1 MEINQLTEKI
11 LFCAFRVHTALG
23 PGLLESTYENCLIY
37 ELQESGLKVEQQ
49 KTLPLQYKN
58 LLIRNGYRLD
68 IQVEGKVIVEVKAVE
83 SILDVHE
90 AQVITYLKL
99 AKCPVGLL
107 LNFNVKSLKQGI
119 KRFAN

>member
-11 LFCAFRVHTALG
+11 LFCAFNVHTALG
-23 PGLLESTYENCLIY
+23 PGLLESTYESCLIY
-37 ELQESGLKVEQQ
+37 ELQENGLKVEQQ
-49 KTLPLQYKN
+49 KILPLQYKN

-83 SILDVHE
+83 SLLEVHE

-99 AKCPVGLL
+99 ANCPVGLL

>member
-11 LFCAFRVHTALG
+11 LFCAFNVHTALG
-23 PGLLESTYENCLIY
+23 PGLLESTYESCLIY
-37 ELQESGLKVEQQ
+37 ELQENGLKVEQQ
-49 KTLPLQYKN
+49 KILPLQYKN

-83 SILDVHE
+83 SLSEVHE

-99 AKCPVGLL
+99 ANCPVGLL